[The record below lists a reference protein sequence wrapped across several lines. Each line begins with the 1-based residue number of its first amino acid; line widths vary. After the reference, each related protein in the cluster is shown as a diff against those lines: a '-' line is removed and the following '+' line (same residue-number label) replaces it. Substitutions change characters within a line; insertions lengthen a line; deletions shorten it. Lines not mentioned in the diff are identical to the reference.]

1 LSFPLPGAFTGH
13 QFVDIVDV
21 LLGWA
26 LDPTL
31 PEALHYQMSQGA
43 FLQFHASLWGDNYQ
57 FAVNLLSKLIGD
69 LGRLTGNSD
78 KEKVV
83 SDTPRPA
90 KLAGAPDKAQSA
102 EDESVSK
109 PAVSDA
115 VVRTGRLREDRPPE
129 GMQAGDR
136 RLEGLVSGNTEGA
149 GSQDITSLQVG
160 LLTSKTSEVEE
171 STGEKESTGE
181 SGRETSAGKGSN
193 EQGTQLLVGESVAES
208 GDGLG
213 EGTANQSGVP
223 DAQPAD
229 LESEMRHRRK
239 EATSSAT
246 GTEPGGRKDHEES
259 RETATASAMSEVFD
273 KLKLSESAEVSKG
286 GGVSRTQQKPTET
299 REPAAPRSTGESLK
313 PQNPE
318 IQPELAERLAAVSG
332 DEEAKPSSPQTVQ
345 LTPNQ
350 AGHLL
355 CLLRCFESVLEA
367 LASALFSSQR
377 SKTLQPFAKQWL
389 PRILACARL
398 VCAQLQDAT
407 WTRECCRCVAVFA
420 ELLGEGFAPY
430 YPDAVAYLL
439 ETLDHA
445 SSNFEAP
452 QVRASLLL
460 SLQVSISFAL
470 QMMSRLLVDC
480 FYSYRIF
487 LSIEMWN

>member
-1 LSFPLPGAFTGH
+1 
-13 QFVDIVDV
+13 
-21 LLGWA
+21 
-26 LDPTL
+26 
-31 PEALHYQMSQGA
+31 MSQGA

-83 SDTPRPA
+83 SETPRPA
-90 KLAGAPDKAQSA
+90 ELAGVSDKAGSA
-102 EDESVSK
+102 KDESVLK
-109 PAVSDA
+109 PALSDA
-115 VVRTGRLREDRPPE
+115 VVRTGRLREDGSSE

-136 RLEGLVSGNTEGA
+136 KLERLVRGSTEGA
-149 GSQDITSLQVG
+149 ESQDITSLQVS
-160 LLTSKTSEVEE
+160 LSVSKTSEVEE
-171 STGEKESTGE
+171 STGEKQSTEE
-181 SGRETSAGKGSN
+181 SGRDASAGKGS
-193 EQGTQLLVGESVAES
+193 EEEGTQSPVGDSVAEI
-208 GDGLG
+208 GDGPG
-213 EGTANQSGVP
+213 EGTANQSGVS

-229 LESEMRHRRK
+229 TESETLHRNK
-239 EATSSAT
+239 EATSPAI
-246 GTEPGGRKDHEES
+246 GTELGGREDHGDS
-259 RETATASAMSEVFD
+259 QASIKTSAMSEAFD
-273 KLKLSESAEVSKG
+273 DLKLSESVEVSQGEVVPGAKH
-286 GGVSRTQQKPTET
+286 KPVVT
-299 REPAAPRSTGESLK
+299 REPAALWSTGESLK
-313 PQNPE
+313 RQNPV
-318 IQPELAERLAAVSG
+318 IRPELAERFAAVSG
-332 DEEAKPSSPQTVQ
+332 DEQAKPSKPSSPQTVQ

-389 PRILACARL
+389 PRVLACARL

-452 QVRASLLL
+452 QVRVSLLQL
-460 SLQVSISFAL
+460 LRSRVTFCASNYVSPLGAL
-470 QMMSRLLVDC
+470 LLIVPSRHCNVELVSWLLASVV
-480 FYSYRIF
+480 
-487 LSIEMWN
+487 